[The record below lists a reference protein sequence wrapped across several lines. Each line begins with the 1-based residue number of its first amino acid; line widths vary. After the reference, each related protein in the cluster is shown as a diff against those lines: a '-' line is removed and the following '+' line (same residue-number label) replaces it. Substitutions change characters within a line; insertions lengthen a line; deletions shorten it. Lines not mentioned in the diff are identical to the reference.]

1 MRFLSFG
8 RVNNPELAKTDQG
21 SGSLDDY
28 LYDLVPRNKRV
39 RIQLADSD
47 PCQDALRAVLD
58 QGVTEPEAFISRR
71 SIADERT
78 DAPTP
83 VRLFVNQRPTPVVGF
98 VPRGLEAPVEAALAR
113 LAESGKSSRMQATV
127 RETKNG
133 LRVDL
138 AIGQTR

>member
-8 RVNNPELAKTDQG
+8 RVNNPDLAKTDQG
-21 SGSLDDY
+21 AGSLDDY
-28 LYDLVPRNKRV
+28 LYDLVPRSKRT

-47 PCQDALRAVLD
+47 PCQDALRTVLG
-58 QGVTEPEAFISRR
+58 QGVTEPEAFIARR

-113 LAESGKSSRMQATV
+113 LADEGKSSRMQASI
-127 RETKNG
+127 RQTKNG

-138 AIGQTR
+138 AIGLTR

>member
-21 SGSLDDY
+21 AGSLDDY
-28 LYDLVPRNKRV
+28 LYDLIPRNQKV

-58 QGVTEPEAFISRR
+58 QGVTETEAFISRR
-71 SIADERT
+71 SVDDERT

-98 VPRGLEAPVEAALAR
+98 IPRGLEAPVEAALGR
-113 LAESGKSSRMQATV
+113 LVDSGKSTRMKATI
-127 RETKNG
+127 RQTKNG

-138 AIGQTR
+138 AIGLTR

>member
-47 PCQDALRAVLD
+47 PCQETLRTVLE
-58 QGVTEPEAFISRR
+58 QGVAEPEAFIARR

-113 LAESGKSSRMQATV
+113 LAESGKATRMHATI
-127 RETKNG
+127 RETKHG

-138 AIGQTR
+138 AIGLTR

>member
-8 RVNNPELAKTDQG
+8 RVNNPQLAKTDQG
-21 SGSLDDY
+21 SGSLNDY

-39 RIQLADSD
+39 RIRLADSD
-47 PCQDALRAVLD
+47 PCQDALRTVLE
-58 QGVTEPEAFISRR
+58 QGVTEPEAFIARR
-71 SIADERT
+71 SITDERT

-113 LAESGKSSRMQATV
+113 LTESGRATRMQATI
-127 RETKNG
+127 RETRNG
-133 LRVDL
+133 LRVEL
-138 AIGQTR
+138 AIGLTR

>member
-1 MRFLSFG
+1 MKFLSFG
-8 RVNNPELAKTDQG
+8 RVNNPQLPKTDQG

-47 PCQDALRAVLD
+47 PCQDALRSVLE
-58 QGVTEPEAFISRR
+58 QGVTEPEAFIARR
-71 SIADERT
+71 SVADERT

-98 VPRGLEAPVEAALAR
+98 VPRGLEAPVEAAVAR
-113 LAESGKSSRMQATV
+113 LADSGKSSRMQATI

-133 LRVDL
+133 LRVEL
-138 AIGQTR
+138 AIGLTR

>member
-1 MRFLSFG
+1 MRLFSFG
-8 RVNNPELAKTDQG
+8 RVNNPLLAKTDQG

-39 RIQLADSD
+39 SILLADSD
-47 PCQDALRAVLD
+47 PYQDTLRTVLQ
-58 QGVTEPEAFISRR
+58 QGVTEPEAFIARR

-113 LAESGKSSRMQATV
+113 LAESGKSSRMQASI

-133 LRVDL
+133 VRVEL
-138 AIGQTR
+138 AIGLTR

>member
-1 MRFLSFG
+1 MRFFSFG
-8 RVNNPELAKTDQG
+8 RLNDPHLAKTDQG
-21 SGSLDDY
+21 TGSLDDY

-47 PCQDALRAVLD
+47 PCQDALRTVIE
-58 QGVTEPEAFISRR
+58 QGVTETEAFITRR
-71 SIADERT
+71 SAADERT

-98 VPRGLEAPVEAALAR
+98 VPRGLEAPVEAALGR
-113 LAESGKSSRMQATV
+113 LADSGKSTRMEATI

-138 AIGQTR
+138 AIGLTR

>member
-8 RVNNPELAKTDQG
+8 RANNPELAKTDQG

-47 PCQDALRAVLD
+47 PCQDALRLVLE
-58 QGVTEPEAFISRR
+58 QGVTEPEAFIARR

-113 LAESGKSSRMQATV
+113 LADSGKSTRMQATV
-127 RETKNG
+127 RETKRG
-133 LRVDL
+133 IRVDL